1 MGSSFNPADV
11 FNPASKPITQG
22 EPDWYT
28 YTFDFLALA
37 PNAVATVTNQID
49 ASAQFLLTAISYM
62 AVAVVGGSTYTADN
76 NPVPSVR
83 LVLFDSGSSKQLM
96 NNPTY
101 LNCIAGVGGLPQRL
115 VHPRF
120 FDKSSAMQLQVTSDD
135 STTWAHLQIA
145 FVGFR
150 IYG

>member
-1 MGSSFNPADV
+1 MQVDPSQV
-11 FNPASKPITQG
+11 FNPASRPITQG

-49 ASAQFLLTAISYM
+49 ASAQFLLTAIGYQGVG
-62 AVAVVGGSTYTADN
+62 AIGGSTYTADN
-76 NPVPSVR
+76 NPVPAVR
-83 LVLFDSGSSKQLM
+83 FLVFDSGSSKQLM

-101 LNCIAGVGGLPQRL
+101 LNCLGGVGGLVQRL
-115 VHPRF
+115 IHPRF
-120 FDKSSAMQLQVTSDD
+120 FDKSSAVQVQVTSDD

-145 FVGFR
+145 FIGFR